1 MKLENKLDKEK
12 LLALV
17 GESASEEKRPYTDFE
32 NSTYQVVSKFAYLIG
47 VPYRIFENEHEPPQM
62 KWYDEL
68 KKDKNA
74 RIIRNLCLLRTAI
87 ERNFGR
93 INEQMTYY
101 VKNLGSLPELV
112 PVEALGELSRDG
124 IEIEK
129 VNTKPAQYIIDLN
142 RHISNRINNCKSIFP
157 IWIKWDYLRQLFIM
171 PNGTTEAG
179 TRAAADE
186 YYRNLNSYPYQVY
199 MNWASLDR
207 GNILYSDKKFVE
219 LLYEENND
227 IFTDLSKVTDAGNV
241 SKSGIYE
248 FLDNSEKTEI
258 IVDCENSDPYKLY
271 ATLKNLDQQKLLGKI
286 AKIILIDDVNTT
298 PAWGILQD
306 FTDIEIQH
314 EVVERLKENKSLV
327 DMTLSALTSIE
338 HYENGVDSFILASSD
353 SDYWALVSA
362 MKSRIKFLFLIESG
376 KVSSVTKNALVNA
389 AITYCYMD
397 DFNTGNSGEVK
408 ITAVLNEVRAM
419 LNDYVNF
426 NIYDVLSEAY
436 YNVRAEMT
444 PAEKKQFYDRYIKPM
459 RLTIDKDGEVRV
471 EMGE

>member
-1 MKLENKLDKEK
+1 M
-12 LLALV
+12 V
-17 GESASEEKRPYTDFE
+17 
-32 NSTYQVVSKFAYLIG
+32 
-47 VPYRIFENEHEPPQM
+47 
-62 KWYDEL
+62 
-68 KKDKNA
+68 
-74 RIIRNLCLLRTAI
+74 
-87 ERNFGR
+87 
-93 INEQMTYY
+93 
-101 VKNLGSLPELV
+101 
-112 PVEALGELSRDG
+112 
-124 IEIEK
+124 
-129 VNTKPAQYIIDLN
+129 IDLN
-142 RHISNRINNCKSIFP
+142 RHISNRINNCKPIFP

-179 TRAAADE
+179 IKAAAEE
-186 YYRNLNSYPYQVY
+186 YYRNLSSYPYQVY

-227 IFTDLSKVTDAGNV
+227 IFTDLRKVTDAGNV

-306 FTDIEIQH
+306 FTDFEIQH

-338 HYENGVDSFILASSD
+338 HYENGVDSYVLASSD

-362 MKSRIKFLFLIESG
+362 MKSRIKEQHSQG
-376 KVSSVTKNALVNA
+376 HNVTQ
-389 AITYCYMD
+389 
-397 DFNTGNSGEVK
+397 G
-408 ITAVLNEVRAM
+408 
-419 LNDYVNF
+419 
-426 NIYDVLSEAY
+426 
-436 YNVRAEMT
+436 
-444 PAEKKQFYDRYIKPM
+444 
-459 RLTIDKDGEVRV
+459 
-471 EMGE
+471 